1 MGGVAMAMAV
11 ARHVCRTP
19 PRSTTSRE
27 LLTTKFFSKLGILY
41 CTGITF
47 LDYKVLLVH
56 DLLGAAR

>member
-1 MGGVAMAMAV
+1 MAMAV